1 MRLEEHD
8 DLLVL
13 PSGARAPRAGF
24 KDQAIARNLDVSLR
38 TVRRRLSNLM
48 AAHGLTSRFQLGQLA
63 VQRGWV

>member
-1 MRLEEHD
+1 LDEIDHTVLQ
-8 DLLVL
+8 LLT
-13 PSGARAPRAGF
+13 AGF
-24 KDQAIARNLDVSLR
+24 KDQAIARNLEVSLR